1 MRGVS
6 RRSLAALVACAGCAL
21 LASWPGAAAA
31 EPWSLLRSENGNVR
45 AGNEKLTAK
54 DAAGALEAHDRA
66 ARELPS
72 EGGVH
77 LNRGLALL
85 AAKKPAEARE
95 ALKLAVQSK
104 ADPVARAD
112 AHYDLG
118 LSFYGDA
125 DEAAGKDDHEN
136 AQKLF
141 REAAESFKQSL
152 RLRPGD
158 RNTAWNYELALRR
171 IREQEEKQKEKED
184 KEKQDQKDQKKDDQ
198 KKDDQQNQDQDQKDQ
213 QNPDQDQQKQDQQ
226 KQDQQKQDEQK
237 QDQQKQDQQKQDQ
250 QKQDQQEAEPQ
261 QAKPRSDA
269 ERALDALQDGEE
281 NLEKMKAQRRAA
293 RERRAP
299 EKDW

>member
-1 MRGVS
+1 VTGRGPS
-6 RRSLAALVACAGCAL
+6 PGSLVALTACTL
-21 LASWPGAAAA
+21 LVGWPRTAVA
-31 EPWSLLRSENGNVR
+31 EPWSLLRSENRNVR
-45 AGNEKLTAK
+45 AGNEKLAAK
-54 DAAGALEAHDRA
+54 DAAGALEAYDRA

-85 AAKKPAEARE
+85 ANKKPAEARE

-104 ADPVARAD
+104 ADPAARAD

-125 DEAAGKDDHEN
+125 DEAAGKDNHEN
-136 AQKLF
+136 AQQLF

-171 IREQEEKQKEKED
+171 IHEQQEKQKEKEQKD
-184 KEKQDQKDQKKDDQ
+184 KEKQKDEQS
-198 KKDDQQNQDQDQKDQ
+198 QDQKDQ
-213 QNPDQDQQKQDQQ
+213 QNQDQQNQDQQNQDQKDQDQQQPQDQKDKQDQQ
-226 KQDQQKQDEQK
+226 KQDQQQQDQSK
-237 QDQQKQDQQKQDQ
+237 QDQQQQDQPQP
-250 QKQDQQEAEPQ
+250 EPE
-261 QAKPRSDA
+261 QAQPRSDA

-281 NLEKMKAQRRAA
+281 NLEKMKAQQRAA
-293 RERRAP
+293 RERRVP

>member
-1 MRGVS
+1 MRVS
-6 RRSLAALVACAGCAL
+6 RRGSQCLLAALGACAL
-21 LASWPGAAAA
+21 LAGWPGAAAA
-31 EPWSLLRSENGNVR
+31 EPWSLLRSENRNVR
-45 AGNEKLTAK
+45 AGNEKLAAK
-54 DAAGALEAHDRA
+54 DVPGALEAYDRA

-85 AAKKPAEARE
+85 ASKKPAEARE

-104 ADPVARAD
+104 AEPTARAD

-118 LSFYGDA
+118 LSFYGEA

-141 REAAESFKQSL
+141 RESAESFKQSL

-171 IREQEEKQKEKED
+171 IREQEEKQKEK
-184 KEKQDQKDQKKDDQ
+184 DQKDKEDQ
-198 KKDDQQNQDQDQKDQ
+198 KDKQDQQNQDQQNQDQKDQ
-213 QNPDQDQQKQDQQ
+213 QDQQKQDQQ

-237 QDQQKQDQQKQDQ
+237 QDQQKQDQQKQDE
-250 QKQDQQEAEPQ
+250 QKPQDQEQQEQ
-261 QAKPRSDA
+261 QAQPKPRSDA

>member
-1 MRGVS
+1 MRQGS
-6 RRSLAALVACAGCAL
+6 DRSPAALAALVTCAVLVG
-21 LASWPGAAAA
+21 SPGAAAA
-31 EPWSLLRSENGNVR
+31 EPWSLLRSENRDVR
-45 AGNEKLTAK
+45 AGNEKLAAK
-54 DAAGALEAHDRA
+54 DAAGALEAYDRA
-66 ARELPS
+66 ARTLPS

-104 ADPVARAD
+104 AAAAARAD

-125 DEAAGKDDHEN
+125 DEAAGKEDHQS
-136 AQKLF
+136 AQQLF

-158 RNTAWNYELALRR
+158 RNAAWNYELALRR
-171 IREQEEKQKEKED
+171 IREQQDKQQEKEQKEKQE
-184 KEKQDQKDQKKDDQ
+184 QKDEQQ
-198 KKDDQQNQDQDQKDQ
+198 QDQQNQDQ
-213 QNPDQDQQKQDQQ
+213 
-226 KQDQQKQDEQK
+226 QQKQDEQK
-237 QDQQKQDQQKQDQ
+237 QDEQKQDEQKQDEQEQKDQ
-250 QKQDQQEAEPQ
+250 QQQDQQQQQDPQEPQPQ
-261 QAKPRSDA
+261 QAQPRSDA